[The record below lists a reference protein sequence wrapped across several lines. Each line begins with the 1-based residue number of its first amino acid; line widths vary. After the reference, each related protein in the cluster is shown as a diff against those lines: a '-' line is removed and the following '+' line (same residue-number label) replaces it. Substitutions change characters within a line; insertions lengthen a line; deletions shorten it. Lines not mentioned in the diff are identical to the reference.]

1 MVRKRP
7 FGNIC
12 TKGYQNNNLGK
23 IMIFKVDK
31 ENIISIFD
39 KNNESVNIALVISN
53 YDSVQLVG
61 HNDFK
66 TKYIRQVA
74 SSKVIGID
82 NKQLSNFFNKNE
94 DLRDTEFYY
103 VIINTNTNSF
113 YLMCKGLYSA
123 TSVIENINNSK
134 NVNELRIKQ

>member
-1 MVRKRP
+1 
-7 FGNIC
+7 
-12 TKGYQNNNLGK
+12 
-23 IMIFKVDK
+23 MIFKVDK